1 MALCRSFEDLVA
13 KKNISILY
21 QVDAF
26 SKNKARQ
33 RKVEKL
39 NIKMSGGLPD
49 FGKYR
54 LKDLVTVV
62 AVAVAAQNIFSE

>member
-1 MALCRSFEDLVA
+1 MALCRSFEDPVA

-26 SKNKARQ
+26 STNKARQ

-39 NIKMSGGLPD
+39 NIKMSGVLPD

-62 AVAVAAQNIFSE
+62 AVAAQNIFSE

>member
-26 SKNKARQ
+26 STNKARQ

-62 AVAVAAQNIFSE
+62 AVAAQNIFSE